1 MVATVAEDLGRVFE
15 VGFNVGIL
23 TAIAQENLTHHF
35 GDRYQQDLQQ
45 LAFSEMLD
53 SICKRS
59 NPNLIDA
66 REIENLE
73 TWGLFFLQKGWLSGL
88 NFFREYLESLGN
100 ATADREI
107 LYYQCCFTGNNS
119 IGTLNKSE
127 PAEKPDYKKIEAW
140 LSQLGLSFTDCSY
153 DHLRRYRDKGGFLRA
168 DTLILL
174 RRRRTL
180 RLLVV
185 DLSVFS
191 VREAADL
198 LNLQD
203 TTLNH
208 HRRLLRREI
217 SYLKSKS
224 VFASLRLD
232 NGEPEDLDWE
242 FSKDLRRYFT
252 AFKREDKEVSKLIQA
267 GSYGYSFYEFLQD
280 PQLGLWEK
288 VGKQDFLI
296 NVVGYS
302 DRSLSIM
309 SLNPQHRQHLNF
321 LATCQDIY
329 HNEPRD
335 VEITDARRDLLQV
348 IRRNASRSFQGGR
361 EFVKRLSEIQ
371 GDQINVIPPHQEVID
386 NFASTLALR
395 SRHAEAVQAG
405 LTSDKPL
412 LFLAGN
418 PGIGKTTAIVEF
430 LKSHIEDGFLFFYV
444 SPRKQVN
451 LDIIEKFKD
460 SQTQQLCDPRLLAL
474 TTNSALLDRYPGE
487 KVVNSLSGQHSGEMS
502 CRGVRFIPFAESPPP
517 QKSSQRFLRRETD
530 RHLRPSD
537 NHKPGVLSTLCQGI
551 DTAIQEP
558 LSNAIIATACIQA
571 LRITKNNNHTLRHFE
586 RIFQDFYYRDRG
598 QVDFS
603 RMQGMSRRLKHLF
616 IMIDE
621 VTGDQSG
628 VDFLHAMTEIIHKYQ
643 LNNPQSGFNLKL
655 IVADA
660 SIVERGVIQQHL
672 SDKEPEPDK
681 IFVRHL
687 RELRSP
693 GEIHV
698 ESLAFKK
705 GPLKHLQGQV
715 INANSYPANRLK
727 LTYKVFV
734 ESVRFKP
741 ELTSEKM
748 GKLSKKVQEQILTDL
763 NQLRQD
769 YPETQI
775 LVYIQDKQR
784 LQDLIDSI
792 KAEETF
798 EKNKDYLEV
807 HADLSDEERG
817 KIREFQDRVSVVFM
831 TSSAS
836 RGLSFP
842 KAQHILLDVP
852 RFQVEQ
858 NLMEIIQV
866 MYRGR
871 GQFWENGEWRSL
883 DESEKAVTFYLGDR
897 AVYYDEEHRDLAIQ
911 ESLLSLLTL
920 LVILKTAIMTRI
932 TGSGQI
938 GREWFMMIPIGGKSV
953 SMSGQSL
960 SGQLA
965 ALIDKLEKEH
975 RRDRRNITVK
985 ELAKRLRSLLSQ
997 GEFILTEEDR
1007 KEREG
1012 VSYLKMR
1019 SHLNQE
1025 FANCCNPLAGL
1036 LTFPKL
1042 ELGHICGS
1050 LLLVPMSEQ
1059 RLNETY
1065 TMGLR
1070 TIQTSVSSELLKQ
1083 MIAIQ
1088 KSSEY
1093 SPNLQQLMEWGI
1105 QLIRELQSPHD
1116 YTQRLQ
1122 QGQSW
1127 SDQYYAIPL
1136 FAFLLGDIMAEYF
1149 QSGVVE
1155 PETQEFRSLL
1165 REYLRQLY
1173 PTDNLLPIGDR
1184 YREFPFLIFRSYSLE
1199 QMRSKLFT
1207 DRYLITSNELNLL
1220 NLILGNE

>member
-1 MVATVAEDLGRVFE
+1 MVATVAKDLGRVFE
-15 VGFNVGIL
+15 VGFNIGIL
-23 TAIAQENLTHHF
+23 AAIAQENIPHYF
-35 GDRYQQDLQQ
+35 GDRYQQDLQK
-45 LAFSEMLD
+45 LKFSKILD
-53 SICKRS
+53 RICKQS
-59 NPNLIDA
+59 NLVDP
-66 REIENLE
+66 REIERVE
-73 TWGLFFLQKGWLSGL
+73 TWGLFLLQKGWLSGL
-88 NFFREYLESLGN
+88 NFFREYLTSLGK
-100 ATADREI
+100 ATCDREI
-107 LYYQCCFTGNNS
+107 LYYQCCFTGENS
-119 IGTLNKSE
+119 LGTLNPDE
-127 PAEKPDYKKIEAW
+127 PREIEAW

-153 DHLRRYRDKGGFLRA
+153 EHLQRYRDKGGFLRA

-174 RRRRTL
+174 RHQRQL

-191 VREAADL
+191 VRETADL

-242 FSKDLRRYFT
+242 LSNDLRRYFT

-267 GSYGYSFYEFLQD
+267 GSYGYSFYQFLQD
-280 PQLGLWEK
+280 CKLGLWETL
-288 VGKQDFLI
+288 GKEDFLI
-296 NVVGYS
+296 NAVGYS

-309 SLNPQHRQHLNF
+309 SLNPQHPQHLKF
-321 LATCQDIY
+321 LTTCQDIY

-335 VEITDARRDLLQV
+335 VVITTARRELLQV
-348 IRRNASRSFQGGR
+348 IRRNAARSFQGGR
-361 EFVKRLSEIQ
+361 EFMRDLSEIQ
-371 GDQINVIPPHQEVID
+371 KDRITAIPPHQEVIED
-386 NFASTLALR
+386 FASTLALR
-395 SRHAEAVQAG
+395 SPHAEAVQAG

-412 LFLAGN
+412 LFLTGN

-430 LKSHIEDGFLFFYV
+430 LKSHVDEGFLFFYV

-487 KVVNSLSGQHSGEMS
+487 TVVNTLSGQHSSEFS
-502 CRGVRFIPFAESPPP
+502 CRGVRFIPFNESPPP
-517 QKSSQRFLRRETD
+517 RTLSPRHLRRETD
-530 RHLRPSD
+530 RDLRQSN
-537 NHKPGVLSTLCQGI
+537 NHNKGVLSTLCQGI
-551 DTAIQEP
+551 HTAIQEP

-571 LRITKNNNHTLRHFE
+571 LRITQTGHTLKHFE
-586 RIFQDFYYRDRG
+586 RIFEDFYHRDRG
-598 QVDFS
+598 RVNFPRMREMSS
-603 RMQGMSRRLKHLF
+603 RIKHLF

-628 VDFLHAMTEIIHKYQ
+628 VDFLHAMTGIIHKYK
-643 LNNPQSGFNLKL
+643 LNDPQSGFNLKV

-660 SIVERGVIQQHL
+660 SIVDKGVIQQHL

-693 GEIHV
+693 GEIQV
-698 ESLAFKK
+698 ESLDFKK
-705 GPLKHLQGQV
+705 GLLKRMQGQV
-715 INANSYPANRLK
+715 INANSYPANRLR

-741 ELTSEKM
+741 ELTSDQM
-748 GKLSKKVQEQILTDL
+748 GKLSRRVQEQILTDL
-763 NQLRQD
+763 NQLRQNN
-769 YPETQI
+769 PKTQI

-792 KAEETF
+792 KTQEKF
-798 EKNKDYLEV
+798 EKYEDYLEV

-817 KIREFQDRVSVVFM
+817 KIREFQDRVPVVFM

-871 GQFWENGEWRSL
+871 GQFWENDGWQSL

-897 AVYYDEEHRDLAIQ
+897 AVYYDEEHQDLAIQ

-932 TGSGQI
+932 SGSGQI
-938 GREWFMMIPIGGKSV
+938 GRERFMMIPIGGKSV

-965 ALIDKLEKEH
+965 ALIDKLEKEY
-975 RRDRRNITVK
+975 RRDRRNTTVK

-997 GEFILTEEDR
+997 GEFTLT
-1007 KEREG
+1007 KNERENNQNL
-1012 VSYLKMR
+1012 SYLGVR
-1019 SHLNQE
+1019 SLLNQE
-1025 FANCCNPLAGL
+1025 FANHCNPLAGL
-1036 LTFPKL
+1036 LTLPKL

-1050 LLLVPMSEQ
+1050 LLLVHMGEQ
-1059 RLNETY
+1059 RLSETY

-1070 TIQTSVSSELLKQ
+1070 TIQTSVSSELLRQ

-1088 KSSEY
+1088 RSSEY

-1105 QLIRELQSPHD
+1105 QLIRELQNPLEYS
-1116 YTQRLQ
+1116 QRLQ
-1122 QGQSW
+1122 QYGSW
-1127 SDQYYAIPL
+1127 PDQYYAIPL

-1155 PETQEFRSLL
+1155 PEKQEFRSLL
-1165 REYLRQLY
+1165 KEYLRQLY

-1184 YREFPFLIFRSYSLE
+1184 YREFPFLIFRSYSLQ

-1207 DRYLITSNELNLL
+1207 NRYLITSNELNLL
-1220 NLILGNE
+1220 NLILGTNN

>member
-23 TAIAQENLTHHF
+23 AAIAQENITHHF
-35 GDRYQQDLQQ
+35 GDRYQQDLQN
-45 LAFSEMLD
+45 LEFSEILD
-53 SICKRS
+53 RICRKS
-59 NPNLIDA
+59 NLVDP
-66 REIENLE
+66 REIERLE
-73 TWGLFFLQKGWLSGL
+73 TWGLFLLQKGWLSGL
-88 NFFREYLESLGN
+88 NFFREYLTSFEKP
-100 ATADREI
+100 TRDRDI
-107 LYYQCCFTGNNS
+107 IYYQCCFTGDNS
-119 IGTLNKSE
+119 VGTLNQDE
-127 PAEKPDYKKIEAW
+127 PREIEAW

-153 DHLRRYRDKGGFLRA
+153 DHLRRYRYKGGFLKA

-174 RRRRTL
+174 RHRRKL

-198 LNLQD
+198 LNLQEP
-203 TTLNH
+203 TLDS

-242 FSKDLRRYFT
+242 LSNDLRRYFT
-252 AFKREDKEVSKLIQA
+252 AFKRKDKEVSKLIQA
-267 GSYGYSFYEFLQD
+267 GSYGYSFYQFLQD
-280 PQLGLWEK
+280 SKLGLWETL
-288 VGKQDFLI
+288 GREDFLI

-309 SLNPQHRQHLNF
+309 SLNPQHPQHLKF
-321 LATCQDIY
+321 LTTCQDIY

-335 VEITDARRDLLQV
+335 VEITAARQDLLRV

-361 EFVKRLSEIQ
+361 EFVRNLSEIQ
-371 GDQINVIPPHQEVID
+371 GDKINVIPPHQEVIEE
-386 NFASTLALR
+386 FASTLALR
-395 SRHAEAVQAG
+395 SPHAEAVQAG
-405 LTSDKPL
+405 LTSDTPL
-412 LFLAGN
+412 LFLTGN

-430 LKSHIEDGFLFFYV
+430 LKSHVDDGFLFFYV

-474 TTNSALLDRYPGE
+474 TTNSALLDRYPRE
-487 KVVNSLSGQHSGEMS
+487 RVVNTIWGQRSGEFS
-502 CRGVRFIPFAESPPP
+502 RRGVRFIPFNESPPP
-517 QKSSQRFLRRETD
+517 RTSSPQLVHRETD
-530 RHLRPSD
+530 RHLRQSK
-537 NHKPGVLSTLCQGI
+537 NHKPGVLSTLCEGI
-551 DTAIQEP
+551 YTAIQEP

-571 LRITKNNNHTLRHFE
+571 LRITENNGHTLRHFE
-586 RIFQDFYYRDRG
+586 RIFNDFYYRDKGEVNFPRMREMS
-598 QVDFS
+598 S
-603 RMQGMSRRLKHLF
+603 RIKHLF

-628 VDFLHAMTEIIHKYQ
+628 VDFLHAITDIIHKYE
-643 LNNPQSGFNLKL
+643 LNNPQSGFNLKV

-660 SIVERGVIQQHL
+660 SIVDQGVIQQHL

-681 IFVRHL
+681 IFVRH
-687 RELRSP
+687 RRDLRSP
-693 GEIHV
+693 QKIQV
-698 ESLAFKK
+698 ESLEFRK
-705 GPLKHLQGQV
+705 GPLKTMQGQV
-715 INANSYPANRLK
+715 INANSYPANRLR
-727 LTYKVFV
+727 LIYKVFV
-734 ESVRFKP
+734 ESVRFEP
-741 ELTSEKM
+741 EFTSDQM
-748 GKLSKKVQEQILTDL
+748 GKLARTLQSQLLEDL
-763 NQLRQD
+763 NELRQQN
-769 YPETQI
+769 PQTQI

-784 LQDLIDSI
+784 LQELIKSI
-792 KAEETF
+792 QDKEKF
-798 EKNKDYLEV
+798 EKYEDYLEV
-807 HADLSDEERG
+807 HADLSDEDRG
-817 KIREFQDRVSVVFM
+817 KIQEFQDRVQVVFM

-866 MYRGR
+866 MYRCR
-871 GQFWENGEWRSL
+871 GQFWENDGWRSL

-897 AVYYDEEHRDLAIQ
+897 AVYYDEEHQDLAIQ

-932 TGSGQI
+932 AGSGKI
-938 GREWFMMIPIGGKSV
+938 GREQFMMIPIGGKSV

-965 ALIDKLEKEH
+965 ALIDKLQKEY
-975 RRDRRNITVK
+975 RRDRRNTTVK
-985 ELAKRLRSLLSQ
+985 ELAERLRSLLSQ
-997 GEFILTEEDR
+997 GEFLLTENDQENK
-1007 KEREG
+1007 KEL
-1012 VSYLKMR
+1012 SYLGVR
-1019 SHLNQE
+1019 SLLNQE
-1025 FANCCNPLAGL
+1025 FANHCNPLAGL
-1036 LTFPKL
+1036 LTLPNL

-1050 LLLVPMSEQ
+1050 LLLVHMGEQ
-1059 RLNETY
+1059 RLSETY

-1070 TIQTSVSSELLKQ
+1070 TIQTSVSSELLQQ

-1088 KSSEY
+1088 NSSEY

-1155 PETQEFRSLL
+1155 PEKQEFRLL
-1165 REYLRQLY
+1165 LKEYLRQLY
-1173 PTDNLLPIGDR
+1173 PSDNLLPIGDR
-1184 YREFPFLIFRSYSLE
+1184 YREFPFLIFRSYSLQ

-1207 DRYLITSNELNLL
+1207 SHYLITSNELNLL
-1220 NLILGNE
+1220 NLILGTVD